1 MALTKWEP
9 FAGVTSLRREMDRLW
24 EDFFDGGQRQ
34 EGGMLEPAIEVSD
47 TKEAIVVKAQLPGV
61 SKEQIQVNVSDNT
74 LTIKGETKKEDKEEG
89 KNYYRQEFR
98 YGAFMRTVPLPTAV
112 QGEKAAAQL
121 KDGVLEITIP
131 KSEQAKA
138 KEIPIQT

>member
-1 MALTKWEP
+1 
-9 FAGVTSLRREMDRLW
+9 MDRLW
-24 EDFFDGGQRQ
+24 ENFFDGGQRQ
-34 EGGMLEPAIEVSD
+34 EFDMLEPAIEVAD
-47 TKEAIVVKAQLPGV
+47 TKDALVVKAQVPGV

-74 LTIKGETKKEDKEEG
+74 LTIKGETKKEEKKEG

-98 YGAFMRTVPLPTAV
+98 YGAFARTIALPTAV
-112 QGEKAAAQL
+112 QADKIEAHL
-121 KDGVLEITIP
+121 KDGVLQITIP